1 MNVLPRLRWFG
12 RAYLEGRWL
21 AAGLALWA
29 LLLFGFTLWVGRSA
43 WLASG
48 FFHVYMVS
56 LLGLLIAAVHQGLR
70 KKMRRAAW
78 SGFCLLALCPLNP
91 LVAVLIM
98 VAGMF
103 SSAEDDFGKDLVIPP
118 DLAMEEPVNQLTN
131 FWPEAIRD
139 EEGRAI
145 LQAAAGTTNGSLIEA
160 DTEWLRVLD
169 EPARDQLLRHL
180 ASSARW
186 RVTRE
191 GEQRV
196 AFRRA
201 APDGVWR
208 ISLNGYY
215 TDFDFDRS
223 NGSFQY
229 RVLLGL
235 DGPAL
240 DAAWERMDRRTVMAA
255 GGGSFSLEAK
265 ANPKMPVEQY
275 ESYLVV
281 TGPVAAVEIF
291 EQRPTTDRAMTCEAL
306 RQLALEMGEPGDLAE
321 GSLRR
326 GEPALGLANGSQ
338 GGIYDLYGFINPGE
352 AGYLYVKA
360 FEVTQGTPLSAR
372 RLKEDSLEYTGWSDD
387 PGEQFFWNAHIMI
400 GEGDWGTFYPARF
413 EVWFV
418 PASGAPE
425 RKLMEKVFRI
435 QGWMR

>member
-131 FWPEAIRD
+131 FWPEAISD
-139 EEGRAI
+139 AEGRSI
-145 LQAAAGTTNGSLIEA
+145 LQAAAGTTKGSLVEA

-169 EPARDQLLRHL
+169 VPARDQLLRHL